1 MAYDLNGGSGVVEAV
16 EPLVLPNGR
25 VQITR
30 DIPVA
35 PEGKQFIGLS
45 GRILRRG
52 YALLFAFVFIFYIG
66 MAAMPALL
74 MASGHDSAGKLIYRG
89 FHFLCHQYPWRSW
102 YLKGEQPYYPLISSE
117 GSGIKSIEEASGMTL
132 AEIHP
137 RTFYGNPQM
146 GYKTASCQRDIAIYG
161 GMALFCLLFCL
172 TAMRIR
178 PPKLI
183 LPVLI
188 GVLPIAAD
196 GGTQLLGNVFQKVFP
211 FRESDPLLRTVT
223 GALFGFCLCW
233 YLIPLLERSLQEKEK
248 YDRS

>member
-1 MAYDLNGGSGVVEAV
+1 
-16 EPLVLPNGR
+16 
-25 VQITR
+25 
-30 DIPVA
+30 
-35 PEGKQFIGLS
+35 
-45 GRILRRG
+45 
-52 YALLFAFVFIFYIG
+52 
-66 MAAMPALL
+66 MAAERTKEATLL
-74 MASGHDSAGKLIYRG
+74 YKYYR
-89 FHFLCHQYPWRSW
+89 LMCHQIPSRCYFLYGAQTW
-102 YLKGEQPYYPLISSE
+102 YPLMSE
-117 GSGIKSIEEASGMTL
+117 DGGRQSFDEAAGTDAGRGLDRS
-132 AEIHP
+132 
-137 RTFYGNPQM
+137 FYGNPQM
-146 GYKTASCQRDIAIYG
+146 GYKTAICQRDIAIYG

-196 GGTQLLGNVFQKVFP
+196 GGTQLLGNVFPKVFP

-233 YLIPLLERSLQEKEK
+233 YLIPLLERSLQEKDK

>member
-1 MAYDLNGGSGVVEAV
+1 M
-16 EPLVLPNGR
+16 
-25 VQITR
+25 
-30 DIPVA
+30 
-35 PEGKQFIGLS
+35 KQFIGLS

-146 GYKTASCQRDIAIYG
+146 GYKMAVCQRDAAIYG
-161 GMALFCLLFCL
+161 TMALFSLCFFLSRN
-172 TAMRIR
+172 RIR
-178 PPKLI
+178 RVDWKLW
-183 LPVLI
+183 LI
-188 GVLPIAAD
+188 AGVMPMGVD
-196 GGTQLLGNVFQKVFP
+196 GIWQMVSQLIPGLP
-211 FRESDPLLRTVT
+211 FRESTPFLRTLT
-223 GALFGFCLCW
+223 GALFGFFTCW
-233 YLIPLLERSLQEKEK
+233 YLLPTLEGSLREGEM
-248 YDRS
+248 